1 MTERIGMRKIHEVLR
16 LRVLEK
22 RTLREAAISLGISP
36 ATVHRYFTR
45 ALELGLTS
53 WEEISAISEEEIE
66 CRFFKTV
73 EQTGRKKS
81 HLQPDW
87 NEVHL
92 ELKKPGVTIELLW
105 QEYRKDHPEGL
116 GRSQFSD
123 YYRNIKKKLSVV
135 MRQTYPGGKW
145 SFVDYSGKKVPI
157 HNAVTGEVWWAELF
171 VGVLGASSYT
181 FATATVS
188 QQLPCWLQSHVEMY
202 EYFHGVSELTVPDN
216 LKSGVTKACRY
227 DPETNRSY
235 QEMAEYHG
243 TCIFPTRAYSPRDKA
258 KAEVAVQV
266 AQRWI
271 IAVLR
276 NRKFYSL
283 AEVNQVIRN
292 ECLEKI
298 NTRVMRHLG
307 KSRRELWE
315 LYDRP
320 NLKPLPQKRYEFAD
334 WKKVR
339 LNIDYHIEFEH
350 HYYSAPYQ
358 LVEEKMWLRATA
370 QTIEIF
376 HKGNRVASH
385 LRSFIHYKATTERSH
400 MPPSHQHHSE
410 WSPARITAWAAKT
423 GPSCAL
429 LVEKII
435 QSKKHPELGFRSA
448 LGVIRLSKRFGE
460 ARTEK
465 ACKKALAIESP
476 AYRTVQSM
484 LKNNAEEEEVND
496 TPTKTTLPCSPEN
509 LRGPKYFH

>member
-1 MTERIGMRKIHEVLR
+1 MAG
-16 LRVLEK
+16 
-22 RTLREAAISLGISP
+22 
-36 ATVHRYFTR
+36 
-45 ALELGLTS
+45 
-53 WEEISAISEEEIE
+53 
-66 CRFFKTV
+66 
-73 EQTGRKKS
+73 QTGRKKS
-81 HLQPDW
+81 HPQPDW
-87 NEVHL
+87 NELHL

-105 QEYRKDHPEGL
+105 QEYRTDHPDGL

-123 YYRNIKKKLSVV
+123 YYRKFKKKLSVV

-157 HNAVTGEVWWAELF
+157 IDRVTGEVWWAELF
-171 VGVLGASSYT
+171 VGALGASSYT
-181 FATATVS
+181 FACAQAS
-188 QQLPCWLQSHVEMY
+188 QQLPCWLQAHVEMY

-227 DPETNRSY
+227 DPEANRSY
-235 QEMAEYHG
+235 QELAEYYK
-243 TCIFPTRAYSPRDKA
+243 TCIFPTRARSPRDKA

-283 AEVNQVIRN
+283 AEVNEAIR
-292 ECLEKI
+292 ECLKKL
-298 NTRVMRHLG
+298 NTRVMRHIG
-307 KSRRELWE
+307 KSRREMWE
-315 LYDRP
+315 IYDRP
-320 NLKPLPQKRYEFAD
+320 NLKSLPEKRYEFAE

-358 LVEEKMWLRATA
+358 LVREEMWLRVTA
-370 QTIEIF
+370 QAIEIF
-376 HKGNRVASH
+376 HKGSRVASH
-385 LRSFIHYKATTERSH
+385 LRSFILYKPTTEKAH

-410 WSPARITAWAAKT
+410 WSPSRITAWAAKT

-429 LVEKII
+429 LVEKILE
-435 QSKKHPELGFRSA
+435 SKKHPELGYRSA
-448 LGVIRLSKRFGE
+448 LGVIRLSSRFGE

-476 AYRTVQSM
+476 AYRTVQTM
-484 LKNNAEEEEVND
+484 LKNNAEEIEPPTEEA
-496 TPTKTTLPCSPEN
+496 LPFSPEN